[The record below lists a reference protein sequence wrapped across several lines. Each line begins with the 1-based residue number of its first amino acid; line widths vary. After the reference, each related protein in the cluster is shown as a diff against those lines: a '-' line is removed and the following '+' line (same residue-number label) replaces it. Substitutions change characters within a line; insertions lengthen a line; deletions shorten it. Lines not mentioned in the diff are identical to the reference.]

1 MSTIIL
7 EEYIET
13 GNFQD
18 LDMLLSR
25 QPELL
30 DTLTSHD
37 VSPLL
42 LACYYRKNQIIQVIL
57 KYLKNINVHEVC
69 ALGYLEQLDLMIN
82 QKPDVVDEMS
92 TNGFSPL
99 GIAAHFGNEAAV
111 RLLLQHHADPNIPSQ
126 NGYRVFPLHAALSA
140 NDTAITK
147 LLIEA
152 GAEVNAIQHGG
163 ITPLHLAAQHGNID
177 IIIILLE
184 HGVDIGMRS
193 DQGFTAADI
202 AFDKGFKE
210 IGQILSS

>member
-1 MSTIIL
+1 MSIIIL
-7 EEYIET
+7 EEYVET

-18 LDMLLSR
+18 LDMLLSK

-30 DTLTSHD
+30 GEITSHD

-42 LACYYRKNQIIQVIL
+42 LACYYRKNQIVDIIL
-57 KYLKNINVHEVC
+57 KYLKNISVHEVC
-69 ALGYLEQLDLMIN
+69 ALGYLEQLELMVD
-82 QKPDVVDEMS
+82 QKPNIVNEIS

-99 GIAAHFGNEAAV
+99 GIAAHFGNESVV
-111 RLLLQHHADPNIPSQ
+111 RLLLRHHADPNIASQ
-126 NGYRVFPLHAALSA
+126 NGYHVFPIHAALSA

-152 GAEVNAIQHGG
+152 GAEVNVIQHGS

-184 HGVDIGMRS
+184 HGVDISVRS
-193 DQGFTAADI
+193 DQGLTAADI

-210 IGQILSS
+210 IGEILSL